1 MNKIHEIPDFFEKL
15 FNTKPF
21 SIVFSIICAM
31 LIWFSV
37 SVTTYNTTHVKYYNV
52 PVSVDLSGTPADANG
67 LSTVSCD
74 VEKVTVQLEGNRSQI
89 GRLKQEDLTA
99 YLQAG
104 NISTS
109 GEYSFEISVR
119 SSTDISFSID
129 NVVPSHATV
138 KLDKIESKSFDVTA
152 SFPNIRVTSGHAFN
166 KTDVTCEPS
175 VIEITGPSA
184 QLAEIS
190 KVEVYSDK
198 FVEISSLY
206 SLYTSEV
213 RLYTEEGAL
222 MDSDQ
227 LKIPSTNF
235 QIMIPVLTQKELAL
249 TYDIRNAF
257 SGFDLNWLR
266 ERLHLSQESITLAS
280 QTNTEFVKRDS
291 WNIGYVTLDDINL
304 DFSEEM
310 QITLSDEYINQSG
323 FQQVTLALDN
333 DGLAS
338 KEFWIDSD
346 NIYIINAP
354 KDYKCHI
361 ITRSMPITII
371 GDETELDQLSKQDII
386 VTVDLMNYNVQQ
398 STTGSPDAIISISAS
413 AKLNT
418 EEDAGNEEQTTEP
431 SDENFIRLWAVGNYH
446 VAVYFEEVTV
456 PETEP
461 SETAPETE
469 DFITFYSDYNTDS
482 IN

>member
-1 MNKIHEIPDFFEKL
+1 MKKIHEIPDFFEKL

-37 SVTTYNTTHVKYYNV
+37 SVTTYNTTHVKYYNI

-74 VEKVTVQLEGNRSQI
+74 VEKVTVEVEGNRSQI
-89 GRLKQEDLTA
+89 GRLKQEDLSA
-99 YLQAG
+99 YLQVG
-104 NISTS
+104 NINTT
-109 GEYSFEISVR
+109 GEFSFEIAVR
-119 SSTDISFSID
+119 SDSDISFNTKSVI
-129 NVVPSHATV
+129 PSHATV

-166 KTDVTCEPS
+166 KEDVTCEPS

-198 FVEISSLY
+198 SVEIDSLY
-206 SLYTSEV
+206 SLYTSEI

-222 MDSDQ
+222 MDADN
-227 LKIPSTNF
+227 LKIPNTNF
-235 QIMIPVLTQKELAL
+235 QIMIPVLTQKELTL

-257 SGFDLNWLR
+257 NGFDLNWLR
-266 ERLHLSQESITLAS
+266 EHLHLSQQSITLAS

-291 WNIGYVTLDDINL
+291 WNIGYVTLDKITL
-304 DFSEEM
+304 DFSKRM
-310 QITLSDEYINQSG
+310 DITLSDEYINQSG
-323 FQQVTLALDN
+323 FQYVDLTLDDEDLD
-333 DGLAS
+333 S

-346 NIYIINAP
+346 NISIINSP
-354 KDYKCHI
+354 QDYKCHI

-371 GDETELDQLSKQDII
+371 GDKTALDTLSKQDII
-386 VTVDLMNYNVQQ
+386 VTVDLMNYNIQQ
-398 STTGSPDAIISISAS
+398 GTTGSPDAIISISAS
-413 AKLNT
+413 SNLS
-418 EEDAGNEEQTTEP
+418 EEDNQDQENNNP
-431 SDENFIRLWAVGNYH
+431 DENLIRLWAVGNYH
-446 VAVYFEEVTV
+446 VAVYFEEVIPV
-456 PETEP
+456 QTEP
-461 SETAPETE
+461 SEMIQETE
-469 DFITFYSDYNTDS
+469 YDTDTTE
-482 IN
+482 